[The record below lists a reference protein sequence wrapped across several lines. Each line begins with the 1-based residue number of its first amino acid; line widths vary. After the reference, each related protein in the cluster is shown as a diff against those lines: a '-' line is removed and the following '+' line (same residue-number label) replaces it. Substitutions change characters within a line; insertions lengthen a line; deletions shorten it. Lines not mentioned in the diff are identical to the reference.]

1 MSLPRILTIMGSG
14 ETAPTMVSTHRTLT
28 ALLPKPVKAVL
39 LDTPYGFQENAPE
52 LATRAVEYFRNSVN
66 VDIAVAGLV
75 RLHDTHIAADTVQI
89 ERGLRAISDATY
101 IFAGPGS
108 PTYALRQWSGSN
120 VASSIID
127 KLMNGGI
134 VTFAS
139 AAALTLGKVTVPVY
153 EVYKVGQDVQR
164 LDGLDVLSAIGINA
178 AVIPHYDNAEGGN
191 HDTRFCYLG
200 ETRLRMFEKMLDDDT
215 YVLGIDEHT
224 GLVIDLD
231 ASVAKVVGNGTV
243 TLRLREDSFTYETG
257 STIPLTTLQDPWE
270 LRESE
275 HAGTTQGTNSNAPGA
290 SGAPSHQKGVGISGE
305 TVEAQ
310 PGQVGEGSSK
320 SVESNL
326 AQAGSLEQE
335 LQIQQSAF
343 NDAMTA
349 RDADGAVRACLA
361 LEQAIHDWSA
371 DTLQGDIADKARAAV
386 RSMIS
391 ALGDAAIGGVRNPR
405 DVVAPY
411 VEAMLAIRAT
421 VRAEKR
427 YDLSDVIR
435 DAFVNIGIEVR
446 DTATGVEW
454 DL

>member
-1 MSLPRILTIMGSG
+1 
-14 ETAPTMVSTHRTLT
+14 
-28 ALLPKPVKAVL
+28 
-39 LDTPYGFQENAPE
+39 
-52 LATRAVEYFRNSVN
+52 
-66 VDIAVAGLV
+66 
-75 RLHDTHIAADTVQI
+75 
-89 ERGLRAISDATY
+89 
-101 IFAGPGS
+101 
-108 PTYALRQWSGSN
+108 
-120 VASSIID
+120 
-127 KLMNGGI
+127 MNGGI

-200 ETRLRMFEKMLDDDT
+200 ETRLRMFEKMLDDET

-224 GLVIDLD
+224 GLIIDIE
-231 ASVAKVVGNGTV
+231 AETATVVGNGTV
-243 TLRLREDSFTYETG
+243 TLRLREDSFIYESG
-257 STIPLTTLQDPWE
+257 STLPLSTLQNPWL
-270 LRESE
+270 LRSSDSGLLAKLDAHSSDSSVASDSAHTPGVSE
-275 HAGTTQGTNSNAPGA
+275 A
-290 SGAPSHQKGVGISGE
+290 SS
-305 TVEAQ
+305 
-310 PGQVGEGSSK
+310 
-320 SVESNL
+320 
-326 AQAGSLEQE
+326 QAGSLGQSLAIHQQE
-335 LQIQQSAF
+335 F
-343 NDAMTA
+343 DEAMKA

-371 DTLQGDIADKARAAV
+371 DTLQGDIATKARAAV

-391 ALGDAAIGGVRNPR
+391 ALGDAAIGGVRDPR

-435 DAFVNIGIEVR
+435 DAFVDIGIEVR
-446 DTATGVEW
+446 DTADGVEW
-454 DL
+454 NL

>member
-14 ETAPTMVSTHRTLT
+14 ETAPTMVSTHRKLT
-28 ALLPKPVKAVL
+28 ALLPKPVKSVL

-66 VDIAVAGLV
+66 VDITVAGLV
-75 RLHDTHIAADTVQI
+75 RLHDTHIAADPVQI

-120 VASSIID
+120 VASSLID

-139 AAALTLGKVTVPVY
+139 AAALTLGKATVPVY

-200 ETRLRMFEKMLDDDT
+200 ETRLLMFEKMLDDDT

-231 ASVAKVVGNGTV
+231 TEVANVVGNGTV
-243 TLRLREDSFTYETG
+243 TLRLRENSYIYESG
-257 STIPLTTLQDPWE
+257 STIPLSVLQDPWG
-270 LRESE
+270 LRESVS
-275 HAGTTQGTNSNAPGA
+275 AGSP
-290 SGAPSHQKGVGISGE
+290 HQKSTDTPE
-305 TVEAQ
+305 ALSEAQ
-310 PGQVGEGSSK
+310 LGRVGEGSSQ
-320 SVESNL
+320 SVESNSS
-326 AQAGSLEQE
+326 QVGSLAYA
-335 LQIQQSAF
+335 LHSHQQQF
-343 NDAMTA
+343 DDAMTA

-371 DTLQGDIADKARAAV
+371 DTLQGDISDKARAAV

-454 DL
+454 EL

>member
-14 ETAPTMVSTHRTLT
+14 ETAPTMVSTHRSLT
-28 ALLPKPVKAVL
+28 SLLPKPVKAVL

-75 RLHDTHIAADTVQI
+75 RLHDTHIAADAVQI
-89 ERGLRAISDATY
+89 ERGLRAIADATY

-108 PTYALRQWSGSN
+108 PTYALRQWSGS
-120 VASSIID
+120 AIAGSIID
-127 KLMNGGI
+127 KLKNGGI

-231 ASVAKVVGNGTV
+231 TAVAKVVGNGTV
-243 TLRLREDSFTYETG
+243 TLRLRDDSYIYESGT
-257 STIPLTTLQDPWE
+257 TIPLSVLQNPWG
-270 LRESE
+270 LLDTDGNTKG
-275 HAGTTQGTNSNAPGA
+275 AQDGNAA
-290 SGAPSHQKGVGISGE
+290 DVR
-305 TVEAQ
+305 
-310 PGQVGEGSSK
+310 SK
-320 SVESNL
+320 SASAGIERPTSLNDAL
-326 AQAGSLEQE
+326 AKRQQE
-335 LQIQQSAF
+335 F
-343 NDAMTA
+343 EDAMTA

-371 DTLQGDIADKARAAV
+371 DTLQSDIADRSRAAV

>member
-14 ETAPTMVSTHRTLT
+14 ETAPTMVSTHRKLT

-66 VDIAVAGLV
+66 VDITVAGLV
-75 RLHDTHIAADTVQI
+75 RLHDTHIAADAVQI
-89 ERGLRAISDATY
+89 ERGLRAVSDASY

-108 PTYALRQWSGSN
+108 PTYALRQWSGSAIAN
-120 VASSIID
+120 NIIE

-200 ETRLRMFEKMLDDDT
+200 ETRLRMFERMLDDET

-224 GLVIDLD
+224 GLIVDIE
-231 ASVAKVVGNGTV
+231 AETATVVGNGTV
-243 TLRLREDSFTYETG
+243 TLRLREDSFIYESG
-257 STIPLTTLQDPWE
+257 STLPLTLLQDPWV
-270 LRESE
+270 LRSSSTGEKGAQDVATSDVRSQSVSES
-275 HAGTTQGTNSNAPGA
+275 SNR
-290 SGAPSHQKGVGISGE
+290 
-305 TVEAQ
+305 
-310 PGQVGEGSSK
+310 
-320 SVESNL
+320 
-326 AQAGSLEQE
+326 AGSLGQSLAIHQQE
-335 LQIQQSAF
+335 F
-343 NDAMTA
+343 DEAMKA

-361 LEQAIHDWSA
+361 LEQDIHDWSA
-371 DTLQGDIADKARAAV
+371 DTLQGDIATKARAAV

-391 ALGDAAIGGVRNPR
+391 ALGDAAIGGVRDPR

-446 DTATGVEW
+446 DTADGVEW
-454 DL
+454 NL

>member
-14 ETAPTMVSTHRTLT
+14 ETAPTMVSTHRSLT

-191 HDTRFCYLG
+191 HDTRYCYLG

-231 ASVAKVVGNGTV
+231 AAVAKVVGNGTV
-243 TLRLREDSFTYETG
+243 TLRLREDSYIYESGT
-257 STIPLTTLQDPWE
+257 TIPLDTLQNPWL
-270 LRESE
+270 LRTSASAES
-275 HAGTTQGTNSNAPGA
+275 T
-290 SGAPSHQKGVGISGE
+290 HQNGVGISGE
-305 TVEAQ
+305 TSGAQ
-310 PGQVGEGSSK
+310 PGRVGEGSSQ
-320 SVESNL
+320 SVEPNL
-326 AQAGSLEQE
+326 GQAGSLEQE
-335 LQIQQSAF
+335 LQVQQSAF

>member
-14 ETAPTMVSTHRTLT
+14 ETAPTMVSTHRKLT

-52 LATRAVEYFRNSVN
+52 LATRAVDYFRNSVN
-66 VDIAVAGLV
+66 VDITVAGLV
-75 RLHDTHIAADTVQI
+75 RLHDTHIAADPVQI
-89 ERGLRAISDATY
+89 ERGLRAISEATY

-120 VASSIID
+120 VASSIIN

-200 ETRLRMFEKMLDDDT
+200 ESRLRMFEKMLDDDT

-231 ASVAKVVGNGTV
+231 ANLANVVGNGNV
-243 TLRLREDSFTYETG
+243 TLRLRENSYTFESG
-257 STIPLTTLQDPWE
+257 STIPLTTLQNPWALLDTDGNTKGAQDVGTSDVRSQSASRGSEHLGSLSAEME
-270 LRESE
+270 LR
-275 HAGTTQGTNSNAPGA
+275 
-290 SGAPSHQKGVGISGE
+290 
-305 TVEAQ
+305 
-310 PGQVGEGSSK
+310 
-320 SVESNL
+320 
-326 AQAGSLEQE
+326 
-335 LQIQQSAF
+335 QQQF
-343 NDAMTA
+343 DDAMTA

>member
-1 MSLPRILTIMGSG
+1 
-14 ETAPTMVSTHRTLT
+14 
-28 ALLPKPVKAVL
+28 VKAVL

-75 RLHDTHIAADTVQI
+75 RLHDTHIAADAVQI
-89 ERGLRAISDATY
+89 ERGLRAIADATY

-108 PTYALRQWSGSN
+108 PTYALRQWSGS
-120 VASSIID
+120 AIAGSIID
-127 KLMNGGI
+127 KLKNGGI

-231 ASVAKVVGNGTV
+231 TAVAKVVGNGTV
-243 TLRLREDSFTYETG
+243 TLRLRDDSYIYESGT
-257 STIPLTTLQDPWE
+257 TIPLSVLQNPWG
-270 LRESE
+270 LLDTDGNTKG
-275 HAGTTQGTNSNAPGA
+275 AQDGNAA
-290 SGAPSHQKGVGISGE
+290 DVR
-305 TVEAQ
+305 
-310 PGQVGEGSSK
+310 SK
-320 SVESNL
+320 SASAGIERPTSLNDAL
-326 AQAGSLEQE
+326 AKRQQE
-335 LQIQQSAF
+335 F
-343 NDAMTA
+343 EDAMTA

-371 DTLQGDIADKARAAV
+371 DTLQRDIADRSRAAV

>member
-14 ETAPTMVSTHRTLT
+14 ETAPTMVSTHRSLT
-28 ALLPKPVKAVL
+28 SLLPKPVKAVL

-75 RLHDTHIAADTVQI
+75 RLQDTHIAADTVQI

-243 TLRLREDSFTYETG
+243 TLRLREDSYIYESG
-257 STIPLTTLQDPWE
+257 STIPLATLQNPWL
-270 LRESE
+270 LRTSAS
-275 HAGTTQGTNSNAPGA
+275 AGSSQGA
-290 SGAPSHQKGVGISGE
+290 SVAP
-305 TVEAQ
+305 VEAQ

-371 DTLQGDIADKARAAV
+371 DTLQSDIADKARAAV